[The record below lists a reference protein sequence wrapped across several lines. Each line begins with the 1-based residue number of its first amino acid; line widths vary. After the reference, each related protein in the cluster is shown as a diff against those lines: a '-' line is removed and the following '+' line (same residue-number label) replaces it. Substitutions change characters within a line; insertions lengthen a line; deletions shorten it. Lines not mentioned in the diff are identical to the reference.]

1 MSIRTRLTLWYT
13 GLLAVFLLIFNVV
26 VYVALQ
32 SVLLSEVENRL
43 VAGLVLVNDRIQAE
57 NDPLA
62 VVISGRARLPST
74 DAFSSQFLTQI
85 SQLDGR
91 IVQTSDN
98 LQGRS
103 LPVPDDMAVGLLS
116 SGRQDT
122 RTINVAP
129 GVRMQMVSSL
139 IVFGDRPI
147 GIIQVAQSLSGVD
160 DALRIAR
167 RVLLFGS
174 LLLLGLAALG
184 GAVLARAAL
193 SPINVIAETAHQ
205 ITQTGDLD
213 QRIPVVDPNDE
224 IGQLTETFNDMLS
237 RLETLFQTQQRLVA
251 DVSHE
256 LRTPLTT
263 IQGNLDLLKRG
274 GIEDPE
280 MRAEALRAIGDE
292 TGRMRR
298 LINDL
303 LLLAQADSGMTLHKQ
318 PVEMDT
324 LLLDVYRQAQVMASG
339 VGVNVR
345 LGAEDQAMVLGDAD
359 RLRQLLLNLVD
370 NAIKYTPAGGDMIL
384 TLRRDGGW
392 VQLGVEDTGIGIAPE
407 DLAHIFDRF
416 YRADPSRTRPGG
428 SGLGL
433 AIAQWIA
440 QVHGGRIQVESL
452 LGQGSRFTAWLPDAS
467 ANTQA

>member
-1 MSIRTRLTLWYT
+1 MT
-13 GLLAVFLLIFNVV
+13 
-26 VYVALQ
+26 
-32 SVLLSEVENRL
+32 
-43 VAGLVLVNDRIQAE
+43 DRIKAE
-57 NDPLA
+57 NDPLD
-62 VVISGRARLPST
+62 VVISGRARLPSM
-74 DAFSSQFLTQI
+74 DAFSSQYFIQI
-85 SQLDGR
+85 SQLNGR
-91 IVQTSDN
+91 VVQISEN

-103 LPVPDDMAVGLLS
+103 LPIPDDLIAILNAGMT
-116 SGRQDT
+116 DK
-122 RTINVAP
+122 RTIQVAP
-129 GVRMQMVSSL
+129 GVRMQMVSSP
-139 IVFGDRPI
+139 IVFPERPI
-147 GIIQVAQSLSGVD
+147 GVIQVAQSLSGVD
-160 DALRIAR
+160 DALRNAR

-174 LLLLGLAALG
+174 LLLLALAALG

-193 SPINVIAETAHQ
+193 SPINAISETAHQ

-213 QRIPVVDPNDE
+213 QRIPVIDPNDE

-237 RLETLFQTQQRLVA
+237 RLETLFQTQERLVA

-318 PVEMDT
+318 PVEVDT
-324 LLLDVYRQAQVMASG
+324 LLLDVYRQAQVMANA

-345 LGAEDQAMVLGDAD
+345 LGAEDQAMVMGDAD

-370 NAIKYTPAGGDMIL
+370 NAIKYTPAGGDVIL

-392 VQLGVEDTGIGIAPE
+392 VQLGVQDTGIGIAPE

-452 LGQGSRFTAWLPDAS
+452 PGQGSRFTAWLPDAS
-467 ANTQA
+467 AQAA

>member
-13 GLLAVFLLIFNVV
+13 GLLAVFLLVFNVL
-26 VYVALQ
+26 VYIALRG
-32 SVLLSEVENRL
+32 VLINDLENRL
-43 VAGLVLVNDRIQAE
+43 VAALVQVTDRIQTE
-57 NDPLA
+57 NDPVA
-62 VVISGRARLPST
+62 VILSGRVRLPPI
-74 DAFSSQFLTQI
+74 DAFSSQYFVQI

-91 IVQTSDN
+91 VAQISEN
-98 LQGRS
+98 LQGQS
-103 LPVPDDMAVGLLS
+103 LPVPDDMIALLS
-116 SGRQDT
+116 SGRQDA
-122 RTINVAP
+122 RTVDVAP
-129 GVRMQMVSSL
+129 GVRVRMVSSPIL
-139 IVFGDRPI
+139 IAERPF
-147 GIIQVAQSLSGVD
+147 GIIQVAQSLAGMD

-174 LLLLGLAALG
+174 LLLLVLAALG
-184 GAVLARAAL
+184 GAILARAAL
-193 SPINVIAETAHQ
+193 SPINAIAETAHQ
-205 ITQTGDLD
+205 ITQTGGLD
-213 QRIPVVDPNDE
+213 QRIPVIDPNDE

-237 RLETLFQTQQRLVA
+237 RLESLFQAQQRLVA

-274 GIEDPE
+274 GIEDPQ
-280 MRAEALRAIGDE
+280 MRADALRAIGDE

-298 LINDL
+298 LISDL
-303 LLLAQADSGMTLHKQ
+303 LLLAQADAGVTLHKQ

-324 LLLDVYRQAQVMASG
+324 LLLDVYRQAQVMANG
-339 VGVNVR
+339 VGVSVR
-345 LGAEDQAMVLGDAD
+345 LGAEDQALVMGDAD

-370 NAIKYTPAGGDMIL
+370 NAIKYTPAGGDVTL

-392 VQLGVEDTGIGIAPE
+392 VLVGVQDTGVGIAPE

-416 YRADPSRTRPGG
+416 YRADPSRARPGG

-440 QVHGGRIQVESL
+440 RAHGGRIQVESR
-452 LGQGSRFTAWLPDAS
+452 LGQGSRFTAWLPDESDESHA
-467 ANTQA
+467 

>member
-1 MSIRTRLTLWYT
+1 MIA
-13 GLLAVFLLIFNVV
+13 LLN
-26 VYVALQ
+26 
-32 SVLLSEVENRL
+32 
-43 VAGLVLVNDRIQAE
+43 
-57 NDPLA
+57 
-62 VVISGRARLPST
+62 
-74 DAFSSQFLTQI
+74 
-85 SQLDGR
+85 
-91 IVQTSDN
+91 
-98 LQGRS
+98 
-103 LPVPDDMAVGLLS
+103 
-116 SGRQDT
+116 SGRQDV
-122 RTINVAP
+122 RTVSVP
-129 GVRMQMVSSL
+129 SGVRVRMMSSP
-139 IVFGDRPI
+139 IVIADRPI
-147 GIIQVAQSLSGVD
+147 GLIQVAQSLSGVD
-160 DALRIAR
+160 EALRIAR
-167 RVLLFGS
+167 RILFFGS
-174 LLLLGLAALG
+174 LLLLALAALG
-184 GAVLARAAL
+184 GAVVARAAL
-193 SPINVIAETAHQ
+193 SPINAISETARQ

-237 RLETLFQTQQRLVA
+237 RLESLFQAQQRLVA

-280 MRAEALRAIGDE
+280 MRTEALGAIGDE

-298 LINDL
+298 LISDL
-303 LLLAQADSGMTLHKQ
+303 LLLAQADSGMTLHKE

-324 LLLDVYRQAQVMASG
+324 LLLVVYRQAQVMANG

-345 LGAEDQAMVLGDAD
+345 LGAEDQAMVMGDAD

-370 NAIKYTPAGGDMIL
+370 NAIKYTPTGGDVTL
-384 TLRRDGGW
+384 TLRRDNGW
-392 VQLGVEDTGIGIAPE
+392 VQVAVQDTGVGIAAE

-440 QVHGGRIQVESL
+440 QVHGGRIQVESR

-467 ANTQA
+467 ASPQAVIEDADTES

>member
-13 GLLAVFLLIFNVV
+13 GLLAVFLLIFNVL

-32 SVLLSEVENRL
+32 SVLVNEVENRL
-43 VAGLVLVNDRIQAE
+43 VAVLVQVTDRIQTE

-62 VVISGRARLPST
+62 VILSGRVRLPSI
-74 DAFSSQFLTQI
+74 DAFSSQYLIQL
-85 SQLDGR
+85 SELDGR
-91 IVQTSDN
+91 VAQISEN
-98 LQGRS
+98 LQGQS
-103 LPVPDDMAVGLLS
+103 LPVPDDMIALLS
-116 SGRQDT
+116 SGRQDA
-122 RTINVAP
+122 RTVDVAP
-129 GVRMQMVSSL
+129 GVRVRMVSSP
-139 IVFGDRPI
+139 IVIADRPI
-147 GIIQVAQSLSGVD
+147 GIVQVAQGLSGMD
-160 DALRIAR
+160 DALRGAR
-167 RVLLFGS
+167 RVLMFGS
-174 LLLLGLAALG
+174 LLLLVLAALG

-193 SPINVIAETAHQ
+193 APINAISETANQ

-213 QRIPVVDPNDE
+213 QRIPIVDPNDE
-224 IGQLTETFNDMLS
+224 IGQLTATFNDMLS
-237 RLETLFQTQQRLVA
+237 RLEALFQAQERLVA

-274 GIEDPE
+274 GIEDPA
-280 MRAEALRAIGDE
+280 MRTEALRVIGDE

-298 LINDL
+298 LISDL
-303 LLLAQADSGMTLHKQ
+303 LLLAQADAGMALHKQ

-324 LLLDVYRQAQVMASG
+324 LLLDVYRQAQVMANG

-345 LGAEDQAMVLGDAD
+345 LGAEDQALVLGDAD

-370 NAIKYTPAGGDMIL
+370 NSIKYTPAGGDVTL
-384 TLRRDGGW
+384 TLKREADW
-392 VQLGVEDTGIGIAPE
+392 VQVGVQDTGIGIAPE
-407 DLAHIFDRF
+407 DLVHIFDRF

-440 QVHGGRIQVESL
+440 QAHGGRIQAESRP
-452 LGQGSRFTAWLPDAS
+452 GQGSRFTVWLPDES
-467 ANTQA
+467 KNGQA